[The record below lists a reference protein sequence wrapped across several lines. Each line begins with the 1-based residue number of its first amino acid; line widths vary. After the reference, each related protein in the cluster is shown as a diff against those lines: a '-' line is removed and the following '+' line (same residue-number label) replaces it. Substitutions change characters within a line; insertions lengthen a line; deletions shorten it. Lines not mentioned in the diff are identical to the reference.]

1 MYDANECGQR
11 CQNIIVFSR
20 RDNLQRQIQLIHN
33 QYAGALKRPAAEGTN
48 DRPVPKN
55 RRTQEMNH
63 EDFYAL
69 KVLKETNVPK
79 VRVTKLP
86 FKNLM

>member
-1 MYDANECGQR
+1 M
-11 CQNIIVFSR
+11 
-20 RDNLQRQIQLIHN
+20 
-33 QYAGALKRPAAEGTN
+33 KRPAAEGTN

-79 VRVTKLP
+79 LRVTKLP